1 MHLALGNDEAVA
13 AWLSQKL
20 ETQFNPPFVTMRVED
35 EAGQIHAA
43 FLFSNY
49 NGFSLEW
56 SAFGT
61 AAIKRP
67 YLRAV
72 MRYAFDQLGV
82 IYLRAT
88 TKRSNKRVVAI
99 LPRLGFEYEGTMK
112 RYFGPAKKDD
122 ALVFR
127 LDREHM
133 KEWLK

>member
-1 MHLALGNDEAVA
+1 MHLALGNDAAVA
-13 AWLSQKL
+13 EWLGAKL
-20 ETQFNPPFVTMRVED
+20 DTQFHPPFVTMRVED
-35 EAGQIHAA
+35 EQGKIHGA
-43 FLFSNY
+43 FLFNNY
-49 NGFSLEW
+49 NGFSVEW
-56 SAFGT
+56 SAFGSET
-61 AAIKRP
+61 IRKP

-72 MRYAFDQLGV
+72 MKYAFDQLGV
-82 IYLRAT
+82 LYLRAT